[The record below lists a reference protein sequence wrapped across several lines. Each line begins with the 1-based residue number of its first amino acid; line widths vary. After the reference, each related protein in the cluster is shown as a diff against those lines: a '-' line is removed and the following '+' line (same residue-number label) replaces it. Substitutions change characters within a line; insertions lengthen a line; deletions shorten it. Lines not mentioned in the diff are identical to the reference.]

1 MKPLFKHDC
10 TKCKFIGNVYVE
22 ESNKRIEADLWKSC
36 VIGTDSFILRYSEE
50 GSDYNCFSKEYL
62 YRYLY

>member
-22 ESNKRIEADLWKSC
+22 ENNKRIEADLWKGC
-36 VIGTDSFILRYSEE
+36 AIGADSFILRYSEE
-50 GSDYNCFSKEYL
+50 ESDYSYSNIKYL
-62 YRYLY
+62 YRYLF